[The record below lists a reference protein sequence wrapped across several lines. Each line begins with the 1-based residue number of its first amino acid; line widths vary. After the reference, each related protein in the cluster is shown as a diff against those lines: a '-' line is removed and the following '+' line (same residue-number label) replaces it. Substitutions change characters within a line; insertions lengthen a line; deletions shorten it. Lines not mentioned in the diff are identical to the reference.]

1 MIEKNLDNN
10 SNLDY
15 KVNNWIEYFNNRG
28 VSLEL
33 IDEYKTFIHN
43 LISKDLPVIFELEHL
58 SQLLGIQYS
67 EFLKLIN
74 NSDEYYRKFDIK
86 KGKVVRE
93 RF

>member
-1 MIEKNLDNN
+1 M
-10 SNLDY
+10 
-15 KVNNWIEYFNNRG
+15 
-28 VSLEL
+28 
-33 IDEYKTFIHN
+33 
-43 LISKDLPVIFELEHL
+43 IFELEHL

-74 NSDEYYRKFDIK
+74 NPDEYYRKFDIK